1 VDCTEID
8 FFLFFTDP
16 KIKAHIKKYLAN
28 SSNQH
33 HNSDQPPYP
42 PDQINYS
49 NYSPASSPSRTS
61 SSSIPVSQQR
71 IGHRVTTSDPAASTC
86 RPSRIP
92 SKIPQQQSNSWS
104 APQSPHHQ
112 AKQKRQQLSSIPTPN
127 GAFSPNSPLKQPP
140 LSPQPEPAVPKQAP
154 RFEAYMMT
162 GDLILH
168 LSRTPQSSGLIQP
181 HTKKVDSL
189 RDSPK
194 HALSSYG
201 IDNGKRKNGA
211 AKAAPHAKYD
221 SSLSSSNSL
230 SEEEIS
236 IESVKKSTTVVGG
249 ATAVHNNSPSHNA
262 AYGTYV
268 KHKHQQ
274 QQQQQQQPIVD
285 YNNSKDN
292 NLQQI
297 NKLERNSHSDI
308 VVNKSNSKNLNNDI
322 LDMDS
327 INDSS
332 SSGSYPN
339 KASAGGGSNSLL
351 DEELL
356 LSAGQSQ
363 EVKSELVKNLHN
375 IKQKSYENE
384 DDVDCYLQKSAGQ
397 VIAAKYSDKQ
407 RRQLSQPQRSES
419 LSSSSSTN
427 RGGGGS
433 SSSSHDAGDD
443 EDEISY
449 SGECWKKG
457 SLLGLR
463 VF

>member
-1 VDCTEID
+1 
-8 FFLFFTDP
+8 
-16 KIKAHIKKYLAN
+16 
-28 SSNQH
+28 
-33 HNSDQPPYP
+33 
-42 PDQINYS
+42 
-49 NYSPASSPSRTS
+49 
-61 SSSIPVSQQR
+61 
-71 IGHRVTTSDPAASTC
+71 
-86 RPSRIP
+86 
-92 SKIPQQQSNSWS
+92 
-104 APQSPHHQ
+104 
-112 AKQKRQQLSSIPTPN
+112 
-127 GAFSPNSPLKQPP
+127 
-140 LSPQPEPAVPKQAP
+140 
-154 RFEAYMMT
+154 MMT

-181 HTKKVDSL
+181 HAKKADSL

-230 SEEEIS
+230 SEEEVS
-236 IESVKKSTTVVGG
+236 IESVKKSTAIGG
-249 ATAVHNNSPSHNA
+249 ATSHQNTSPSHNA
-262 AYGTYV
+262 AYGTYNV
-268 KHKHQQ
+268 KQKHHQQ
-274 QQQQQQQPIVD
+274 QSQQPQQPIVD

-308 VVNKSNSKNLNNDI
+308 VINKSNSRNLNNDI

-339 KASAGGGSNSLL
+339 KDSVGGSGGGGGGSNSLL

-356 LSAGQSQ
+356 LSSGQSQ

-375 IKQKSYENE
+375 IKQKSYEND
-384 DDVDCYLQKSAGQ
+384 DDVDCYLQKSAGP

-443 EDEISY
+443 EDDISY
-449 SGECWKKG
+449 SVPTSPTSLTTPILQDSCCCTAKKKRDLVQAISAPTSPETSSGGMGAVPATASQDLIRRSCSSSQNHTQNGEFNKSYYRCFVTKRIFEI
-457 SLLGLR
+457 SRHHSDL
-463 VF
+463 